1 MKKTVI
7 LLLILLCMI
16 SGCAKKESPKEEY
29 AAENQNITEEESGK
43 PEKITEL
50 TPFSY
55 TFDPH
60 VISKEYLRVFGEE
73 IEPLFY
79 GFCDAVLNGE
89 DTFACPSEPEFHEIL
104 AVARVCL
111 PIATYLIEEDD
122 IYVENG
128 RGHIAYRVEKEE
140 RMQLI
145 QEFTERVSQLIESA
159 VPYKEDDFIIALE
172 LLTAVARKNTVDEE
186 TLNGGLENILNVMPY
201 RAITE
206 NTGICQEMA
215 GEYIYYLL
223 QCGINA
229 TTCSA
234 LSRDREFSH
243 MWALVEIEG
252 EYYHADPMMS
262 VDYPN
267 SPAFFGM
274 NDTIRDQYGDF
285 DPEEFTYA
293 ESGVFTHED
302 FVCNSE
308 RFKRLWRAES
318 YRILHNERKLELT
331 LFDVYAPETEDEF
344 LY

>member
-1 MKKTVI
+1 MKRITVNMLSI
-7 LLLILLCMI
+7 ADSVKGQGVETAYNELINLLSKYGKDDLEIVKNKGLNYDVLHMHTVNVFSYIKQRLTKGVTLTYVHFLPDTLVGALRIPQVFMKIYAWWVRRCYLK
-16 SGCAKKESPKEEY
+16 SDYLVVVNPDYPEEMVKMGFDEDRIFY
-29 AAENQNITEEESGK
+29 IPNYVSEESFFVL
-43 PEKITEL
+43 PEKDRQD
-50 TPFSY
+50 FR
-55 TFDPH
+55 
-60 VISKEYLRVFGEE
+60 KQ
-73 IEPLFY
+73 Y
-79 GFCDAVLNGE
+79 G
-89 DTFACPSEPEFHEIL
+89 
-104 AVARVCL
+104 
-111 PIATYLIEEDD
+111 
-122 IYVENG
+122 
-128 RGHIAYRVEKEE
+128 
-140 RMQLI
+140 
-145 QEFTERVSQLIESA
+145 
-159 VPYKEDDFIIALE
+159 YKEDDFIIALE